1 MSHTL
6 HDGPV
11 SVSVHSK
18 GRGNGQAVQFTIR
31 DEFVEL
37 DPQEAFRLAEDIRE
51 WYLSR

>member
-11 SVSVHSK
+11 TVSVHSK
-18 GRGNGQAVQFTIR
+18 GLGGGQAVQFTIR
-31 DEFVEL
+31 EEFVEL
-37 DPQEAFRLAEDIRE
+37 APHEAFRLAEDIRE